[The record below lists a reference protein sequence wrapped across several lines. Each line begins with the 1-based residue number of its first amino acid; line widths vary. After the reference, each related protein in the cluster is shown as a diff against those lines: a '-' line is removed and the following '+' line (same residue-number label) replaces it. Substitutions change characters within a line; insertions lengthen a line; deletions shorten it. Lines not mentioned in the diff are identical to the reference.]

1 MPLNPNGKIDKPSL
15 PFPDTAALGSV
26 KSAAAKAGSAQSM
39 TPSEETIHG
48 IWLRLLP
55 SASAPL
61 PLDDSFFDLGG
72 HSILATRLIFEIRKA
87 FVLNAPLGMVFESP
101 TIRQQA
107 AAMDALRQ
115 GDLGFENA
123 AASSSTAGA
132 DKSTASAD
140 DYGKD
145 YDALLKELAPSYAP
159 APAGLSGKPVT
170 VFLTGATGF
179 LGAFVLRDLLE
190 RRGSRVAKVVCLV
203 RAKSSE
209 QALDRLRESGEGRAV
224 WSEEWVS
231 GGRVEA
237 VVGDLADAKF
247 GLDDATWS
255 RIAQEA
261 DVIVHNGAL
270 VRCRGA
276 GRRLIKLSS

>member
-1 MPLNPNGKIDKPSL
+1 
-15 PFPDTAALGSV
+15 
-26 KSAAAKAGSAQSM
+26 M
-39 TPSEETIHG
+39 TPSEEAIHA
-48 IWLRLLP
+48 IWMRLLP

-87 FVLNAPLGMVFESP
+87 FVINAPLGMVFESP

-107 AAMDALRQ
+107 AAMDALRH

-123 AASSSTAGA
+123 AASSSQPGAA
-132 DKSTASAD
+132 DKAAAAD
-140 DYGKD
+140 DYSRD
-145 YDALLKELAPSYAP
+145 YDELLKQLAPSYAP
-159 APAGLSGKPVT
+159 APAGLADKPLT

-190 RRGSRVAKVVCLV
+190 RRGSRVAKVICLV

-209 QALDRLRESGEGRAV
+209 QAMARLRESGEGRAV
-224 WSEEWVS
+224 WAEEWVS

-237 VVGDLADAKF
+237 VVGDLADDKF
-247 GLDDATWS
+247 GLDAATWS
-255 RIAQEA
+255 RIAEES

-270 VRCRGA
+270 VRRPPVPVPPA
-276 GRRLIKLSS
+276 P